1 MPDEFKQPRRA
12 HSRATGPALD
22 PAISVFINCPFDP
35 DYVPLFEAIVFACVS
50 CGFVPRSSLESGTTS
65 QPRLERIVAAIFT
78 SDYSIRDLSR
88 CRGEG
93 DEKLARFNMP
103 LELGMA
109 MARRYSTSHKK
120 KTRHDWLV
128 LVPQQHSYIKYIS
141 DLAGFDAKPHDGTQ
155 KGVVE
160 NVVSW
165 LATRGNP
172 TFTPTNPK
180 QVMKCLP
187 RFHAKMKNLK
197 GRWGQEVPWADMI
210 QAARQVVPAP

>member
-1 MPDEFKQPRRA
+1 MLDEFNEVRHVHFGRR
-12 HSRATGPALD
+12 GPAPA

-65 QPRLERIVAAIFT
+65 QPRLERIVAAIFN
-78 SDYSIRDLSR
+78 SDYSIHDLSR

-109 MARRYSTSHKK
+109 MARRYSTSQKK

-128 LVPQQHSYIKYIS
+128 LVPQQHSYIRYIS
-141 DLAGFDAKPHDGTQ
+141 DLAGIDPKPHDGTQ
-155 KGVVE
+155 KAVVE
-160 NVVSW
+160 NVVGW

-172 TFTPTNPK
+172 TFSLTNPK

-187 RFHAKMKNLK
+187 RFHAKMKKLK
-197 GRWGQEVPWADMI
+197 EHWGQEVPGRI
-210 QAARQVVPAP
+210 